1 MFRGGNL
8 LKRRQQAKR
17 NVRIP
22 PQPSLRLWMGYPAQI
37 MKLLTYSSYGGNVPT
52 AVENKARELGCNIRA
67 DKRLVAFVESFTG
80 DQPPRKL
87 IPEDQE
93 YLAQHQAELLPT
105 SVIKTGDDGI
115 TRQSFLGYTLNKHGF
130 SSLTRVT
137 VNEYDEAITK
147 VIIEE
152 HDGAETLVPL
162 LEPKPDPQIPGLY
175 HW

>member
-1 MFRGGNL
+1 MTAKNITDEVKNMVKDEFRSDVG
-8 LKRRQQAKR
+8 KK
-17 NVRIP
+17 
-22 PQPSLRLWMGYPAQI
+22 
-37 MKLLTYSSYGGNVPT
+37 
-52 AVENKARELGCNIRA
+52 
-67 DKRLVAFVESFTG
+67 FF
-80 DQPPRKL
+80 
-87 IPEDQE
+87 
-93 YLAQHQAELLPT
+93 AQHQAELLPT

-130 SSLTRVT
+130 SGLTRVT